1 MLSKASRLHELYR
14 RGGPAEVH
22 RGVRHFVMNKTALHR
37 LVQTRD
43 LEAGGLAVTIGV
55 NSQET
60 FWRGRGH
67 GEGPV
72 LEAFVDAVEPG
83 DTVWDVG
90 ANIGSYS
97 LLAAEIGANVVAFE
111 PGAEARAQLVKN
123 AERNGLR
130 HRIDPTAI
138 ALSDRRGTATLGV
151 SEATGTRALTDGG
164 VGTTVPT
171 ERGDDVD
178 VPEPA
183 VVKIDVEGAECD
195 VLDGMADRLA
205 GVRECFV
212 EVHDGVGRVF
222 VTERLE
228 DAGLEVEEL
237 DVVSRDETYLHGVN
251 TV

>member
-14 RGGPAEVH
+14 RGGPAEVR
-22 RGVRHFVMNKTALHR
+22 RGVRDFVMRKAPLHR

-43 LEAGGLAVTIGV
+43 LEAGGESVTIGV

-60 FWRGRGH
+60 LWRGRGH
-67 GEGPV
+67 GEMSV
-72 LEAFVDAVEPG
+72 LEAFVDAVSAE

-90 ANIGSYS
+90 ANIGSYA
-97 LLAAEIGANVVAFE
+97 LLAAEVGADVVAFE
-111 PGAEARAQLVKN
+111 PGAEARAQLVAN

-130 HRIDPTAI
+130 HRIDPTPI

-151 SEATGTRALTDGG
+151 SETTGTRALTDGG

-171 ERGDDVD
+171 ECGDSLD
-178 VPEPA
+178 VPAPD
-183 VVKIDVEGAECD
+183 VVKIDVEGAECA

-205 GVRECFV
+205 GVRECCV
-212 EVHDGVGRVF
+212 EVHDGVGQLHVA
-222 VTERLE
+222 ERLE

-237 DVVSRDETYLHGVN
+237 DVDSRDETYLHGVRK
-251 TV
+251 